1 MSDTRSRQALE
12 PVGASTTPWVY
23 NLDLKL
29 DKDFTFGGY
38 QLKVFARVNNF
49 LIVETQLMYIK
60 QLDQLQMTDFTA
72 MMYTPSL
79 LLTCTVMIQMEM
91 V

>member
-38 QLKVFARVNNF
+38 QLKVFARVR
-49 LIVETQLMYIK
+49 E
-60 QLDQLQMTDFTA
+60 
-72 MMYTPSL
+72 SS
-79 LLTCTVMIQMEM
+79 
-91 V
+91 